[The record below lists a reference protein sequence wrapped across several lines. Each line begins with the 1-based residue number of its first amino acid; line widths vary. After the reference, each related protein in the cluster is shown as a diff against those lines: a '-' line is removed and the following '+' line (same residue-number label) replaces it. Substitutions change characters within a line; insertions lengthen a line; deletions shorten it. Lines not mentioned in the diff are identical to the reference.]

1 MYYYSTSFYVLSL
14 WKPNTELRIVTY
26 GNILTSTFGDDKETK
41 SEHLFK
47 DLTASSMTLQY
58 FNQDGSRRQFR
69 PFYLMQKTL
78 LTINNKKK
86 KGTDRRQK
94 SMSNLKQ
101 EICAHHIIVCL
112 GGNSLACC
120 KGCSIFFSLSNSST
134 SFINLSV
141 KSET

>member
-58 FNQDGSRRQFR
+58 FNQDGSRRQCR

-78 LTINNKKK
+78 LTINNKK